1 MTLLALSGAPLIIV
15 TIIAFVFMIGII
27 VSIHELGHY
36 LVASSFDVLCYEYSI
51 GFGPLIYKKKGKKTQ
66 FSVRAIPLGGYVS
79 MAGEDILADDIKKE
93 DTVGVN
99 FNEEEEVSEIILDPK
114 ATAQVRGK
122 CSDIDLNGINGE
134 DLRITLTSDE
144 TGVNTYKVSE
154 TASYVFEKNSRLQIA
169 KFDKTVDSKAWWKK
183 ILIYLAGPV
192 MNFLLAIVILI
203 IAFLSQGVANTES
216 NKIGSVSE
224 NMPAYDVLF
233 EGDEIVSVNGNP
245 VSSWTEF
252 SKATKYE
259 YDNYNTEIVLD
270 IIRDGKEISNLPFEA
285 WSGINSI
292 GLTNYNAKYTK
303 ASIVPTTTDV
313 YGLEL
318 GNLGV
323 RYITKPDSNFKYPLS
338 TGDYLTKIN
347 VKYESHDDTYPA
359 TSWGEVCRIF
369 STNEYIKNKG
379 AEIRFE
385 YYHKVSDT
393 EYVLVPITET
403 MQGVAQAYVDEV
415 MKSQSVEVISHYI
428 GVTSTIKFDFFQ
440 SIGNAFKQ
448 FWHDFT
454 LVFRTL
460 KLLIAPSTVRQ
471 VGVQNLSSVV
481 GIFSQ
486 LTSYVAAGFISVLL
500 FMALISTNLGIVN
513 LLPIPA
519 LDGGK
524 ILFAIIEAITK
535 KRIPKKVEM
544 IINIVSYLLL
554 FGLLIFVTYNDIL
567 RLAI

>member
-216 NKIGSVSE
+216 SKIGSISE
-224 NMPAYDVLF
+224 NMPAYGVLL

-245 VSSWTEF
+245 VSSWTDF
-252 SKATKYE
+252 SDLSKAE
-259 YDNYNTEIVLD
+259 YNDFNTEIVLGIKSGD
-270 IIRDGKEISNLPFEA
+270 ELKTFTFET

-292 GLTNYNAKYTK
+292 GITNYNAKNLK
-303 ASIVPTTTDV
+303 SSLVPTTTDV

-323 RYITKPDSNFKYPLS
+323 RYITKPDNNFKYPLS
-338 TGDYLTKIN
+338 SGDYLTKIN
-347 VKYESHDDTYPA
+347 VKSGTYEETFNAS
-359 TSWGEVCRIF
+359 SWGSVCELF
-369 STNEYIKNKG
+369 STNDYIKTKG

-385 YYHKVSDT
+385 YYHKVSNT
-393 EYVLVPITET
+393 EYQLVPITET

-415 MKSQSVEVISHYI
+415 MNSQSVDVISHYI
-428 GVTSTIKFDFFQ
+428 GVSATIKFDFFQ

>member
-1 MTLLALSGAPLIIV
+1 
-15 TIIAFVFMIGII
+15 
-27 VSIHELGHY
+27 
-36 LVASSFDVLCYEYSI
+36 
-51 GFGPLIYKKKGKKTQ
+51 
-66 FSVRAIPLGGYVS
+66 
-79 MAGEDILADDIKKE
+79 
-93 DTVGVN
+93 
-99 FNEEEEVSEIILDPK
+99 
-114 ATAQVRGK
+114 
-122 CSDIDLNGINGE
+122 
-134 DLRITLTSDE
+134 
-144 TGVNTYKVSE
+144 
-154 TASYVFEKNSRLQIA
+154 
-169 KFDKTVDSKAWWKK
+169 
-183 ILIYLAGPV
+183 
-192 MNFLLAIVILI
+192 
-203 IAFLSQGVANTES
+203 
-216 NKIGSVSE
+216 
-224 NMPAYDVLF
+224 
-233 EGDEIVSVNGNP
+233 
-245 VSSWTEF
+245 
-252 SKATKYE
+252 
-259 YDNYNTEIVLD
+259 
-270 IIRDGKEISNLPFEA
+270 
-285 WSGINSI
+285 
-292 GLTNYNAKYTK
+292 
-303 ASIVPTTTDV
+303 
-313 YGLEL
+313 
-318 GNLGV
+318 
-323 RYITKPDSNFKYPLS
+323 
-338 TGDYLTKIN
+338 
-347 VKYESHDDTYPA
+347 
-359 TSWGEVCRIF
+359 
-369 STNEYIKNKG
+369 
-379 AEIRFE
+379 
-385 YYHKVSDT
+385 
-393 EYVLVPITET
+393 
-403 MQGVAQAYVDEV
+403 